1 MFEFNEEDLKAN
13 KRGQFSSRQRSW
25 LNSIARGAR
34 KFSWRSTFI
43 VIGFT
48 FVGLCSIL
56 AMFLLNESSRRALF
70 SSITNLIALAAV
82 IPLVI
87 GIMAVAIFVNYRNAN
102 KLENAVVSSV
112 SGTVRCDSDSSGDSG
127 LTTYFVIVGNKKF
140 KSVEDMSRKF
150 KEGEKYKFYY
160 CKAGL
165 YEFVMSYERSQ

>member
-1 MFEFNEEDLKAN
+1 L
-13 KRGQFSSRQRSW
+13 S
-25 LNSIARGAR
+25 
-34 KFSWRSTFI
+34 
-43 VIGFT
+43 
-48 FVGLCSIL
+48 
-56 AMFLLNESSRRALF
+56 
-70 SSITNLIALAAV
+70 ALAAV

-112 SGTVRCDSDSSGDSG
+112 LGTVRCDSDSSGDSG

-140 KSVEDMSRKF
+140 KSVDDMSRKF